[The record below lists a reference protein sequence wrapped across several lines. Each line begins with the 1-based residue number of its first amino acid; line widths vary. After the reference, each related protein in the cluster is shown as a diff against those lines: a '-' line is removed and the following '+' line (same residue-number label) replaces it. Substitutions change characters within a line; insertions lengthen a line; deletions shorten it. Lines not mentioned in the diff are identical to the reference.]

1 MDKPRSYCREA
12 AEPAPAATR
21 RLADEFEGREA
32 SMPRERLV
40 ELGAGALSDAEL
52 VAILLRSGTRGH
64 NVLSVAREILR
75 LHGDDLSLL
84 ARATA
89 ADLRRVPGVGKVRAL
104 EFEAAF
110 ELCRRIL
117 RASSRASRPVLDTP
131 ERLVRHLWPLAAMR
145 ETEAFFACPLDKKM
159 RLCAGVRHVDACVGT
174 GSADS
179 VPVHPRDVYREA
191 AKADACYV
199 VVAHNHPTGD
209 PTPSPQDLLVT
220 RRLVDAGRAVGIPL
234 VDSVVIGG
242 LPASGGAFDPFDPA
256 SPLPRFV
263 SLRRS
268 GAVDFD

>member
-1 MDKPRSYCREA
+1 M
-12 AEPAPAATR
+12 
-21 RLADEFEGREA
+21 
-32 SMPRERLV
+32 
-40 ELGAGALSDAEL
+40 
-52 VAILLRSGTRGH
+52 
-64 NVLSVAREILR
+64 
-75 LHGDDLSLL
+75 
-84 ARATA
+84 
-89 ADLRRVPGVGKVRAL
+89 
-104 EFEAAF
+104 
-110 ELCRRIL
+110 
-117 RASSRASRPVLDTP
+117 
-131 ERLVRHLWPLAAMR
+131 
-145 ETEAFFACPLDKKM
+145 
-159 RLCAGVRHVDACVGT
+159 DACVGT

-242 LPASGGAFDPFDPA
+242 LPASAGAFDPFDPA

-268 GAVDFD
+268 GAVDFG